1 MLLEDTV
8 YVGGSSADKR
18 KSARIYIYSPSTDLW
33 SVKNTPVYEFVIV
46 AYKSQLLLV
55 GGREYVSQRSER
67 EFKNKIFST
76 SVLEEDV
83 GSFKEFQPPMTRIKY
98 PGLSA
103 VSHENYLLVAD
114 GKLGDIDVY
123 DSHKWTSAQAMPK
136 ELTHQR
142 MNSAVCEGRWYL
154 TGGGNRIHYAQIESL
169 VASSQVSGSSSIWK
183 SLPDP
188 PCKGTK
194 LTFFGG
200 RLVAVGKEDKCYSIS
215 AYSFCTERWTYVF
228 DQPAP
233 THRSFPFAVAVL
245 TSGELMIVDGWDCD
259 VFKAALKSMYI
270 SIGIHACHLECYAC
284 LPPPPKLLF
293 IDMVSPSTVIII
305 LLLKGRALG
314 YRGIFGSLYMS
325 GDK

>member
-1 MLLEDTV
+1 MLLEDNV
-8 YVGGSSADKR
+8 YVGGSRSDKR
-18 KSARIYIYSPSTDLW
+18 SSARIYIYSPSTDVW
-33 SVKNTPVYEFVIV
+33 SVKDTPVYEFIIV

-114 GKLGDIDVY
+114 GKLGEIDVY

-136 ELTHQR
+136 EITHQR
-142 MNSAVCEGRWYL
+142 MNSVVCEGRWYL
-154 TGGGNRIHYAQIESL
+154 SGGDKSIHFAPIESL
-169 VASSQVSGSSSIWK
+169 VASSQVGGSSSIWK
-183 SLPDP
+183 SLPDLP
-188 PCKGTK
+188 YKGAK

-200 RLVAVGKEDKCYSIS
+200 RLIAVGRVDKTKCSIS
-215 AYSFCTERWTYVF
+215 AYSFGTEQWTYVF

-233 THRSFPFAVAVL
+233 EYEPRFWCPFAVVVL
-245 TSGELMIVDGWDCD
+245 TSGELMIVDGRSYKN
-259 VFKAALKSMYI
+259 VVKATLKSMY
-270 SIGIHACHLECYAC
+270 
-284 LPPPPKLLF
+284 P
-293 IDMVSPSTVIII
+293 
-305 LLLKGRALG
+305 
-314 YRGIFGSLYMS
+314 
-325 GDK
+325 